1 MKRLTLAVIG
11 CLVFLPFVVQAHT
24 PIDGVTVGMLPQSPW
39 FPLKLVGEQVA
50 TFFTFSATMK
60 FERELRLA
68 GLRLSETQA
77 MCEDAE
83 NCAATAL
90 TKRYQKQ
97 LERAERAAARVSK
110 KDQEK
115 VSEKLKAALAQHD
128 VSLSEIRDDAP
139 SNALEALTMAS
150 ERSHQT
156 LRQAFDSV
164 TKNLTPDLQQRLTEE
179 IEKAETGRINAEK
192 LKQKLG
198 Q

>member
-83 NCAATAL
+83 SCQADELMARYEQQLTRVQNAASHLPAAQQQAASEKIITAL
-90 TKRYQKQ
+90 
-97 LERAERAAARVSK
+97 E
-110 KDQEK
+110 
-115 VSEKLKAALAQHD
+115 QHD
-128 VSLSEIRDDAP
+128 VVFGELQESAPKDAQETFSKATAMAEQSLGHAFSSIMQKLAP
-139 SNALEALTMAS
+139 ELQKTM
-150 ERSHQT
+150 T
-156 LRQAFDSV
+156 
-164 TKNLTPDLQQRLTEE
+164 
-179 IEKAETGRINAEK
+179 EK
-192 LKQKLG
+192 LHLKIPKLQLG